1 MKYTYRLDWT
11 ERYSREIEVD
21 EEMTAEELYDYML
34 DNDLMNKSVDYEGID
49 DYTETLLNEDEI
61 EDEEE

>member
-34 DNDLMNKSVDYEGID
+34 DNDLMNKSVDYAGID